1 MHKDQ
6 SALSTNNPLP
16 DGQQRVHDPPML
28 PLLVRHEIQ
37 VLRRAGHTQ
46 ADVAQRCGVSVRQ
59 VRRIQ
64 AEPLVQDVDDT
75 ALRRCRRLGR
85 PSVAQPWRG
94 FICEQLQDDPELL
107 TLELLRRARERGFV
121 GSKSAFYPLVA
132 AVRSVSQPPMVRF
145 EGLPGE
151 FSQHDFGQVEVRFVD
166 GTRKHYHFF
175 ASRLKYSR
183 FVQVTLTPNQCVE
196 SLLRPLVAHFAAFGG
211 VPLLAVFDRPST
223 VVLPRP
229 PGEPVQFNPTFAQA
243 MLEMG
248 VGVEL
253 CAPRSGNQKGS
264 VERLVGWVKNSFFKA
279 RRFLD
284 EQDLRQQLCDWLVEV
299 NTVTRC
305 RATGVPP
312 VERMDK
318 ERSRMRPLRT
328 LPESLALRFPVVVGP
343 TGIVEH
349 DGGRYSMP
357 PRAIHLPGTLYL
369 YQDRVRI
376 VCGRFESEHPRR
388 YAQDPPSVHPE
399 HRAQTL
405 AQVAGERGQRYFM
418 REQILMLGADAEA
431 VLTEIVHRRPK
442 DWLAEVARLFDL
454 LQLHGDTAMRRALR
468 SAHSLGTYTAF
479 AVAEQLG
486 NPRSLVPEE
495 LLSMGILTRPEVD
508 QISVDKS
515 DTHGTPI
522 RPPMKTHGRTPKR
535 IPIRT
540 PKRTPIQPSLVFF
553 GGAQ

>member
-1 MHKDQ
+1 MHTDQ

-16 DGQQRVHDPPML
+16 DDKQRAHDPPML

-46 ADVAQRCGVSVRQ
+46 PDVAQRCGVSVRE
-59 VRRIQ
+59 VRRIE
-64 AEPLVQDVDDT
+64 AEPLVEDTDDT
-75 ALRRCRRLGR
+75 ALRRSHRVGR
-85 PSVAQPWRG
+85 PSVAEPWRD
-94 FICEQLQDDPELL
+94 FVREQLESDKELL
-107 TLELLRRARERGFV
+107 TLELLRRARERGFA
-121 GSKSAFYPLVA
+121 GSKSAFYPVVA
-132 AVRSVSQPPMVRF
+132 SVRSTSVPPMVRF

-151 FSQHDFGQVEVRFVD
+151 FSQHDFGQVQVRFVD

-183 FVQVTLTPNQCVE
+183 FVQVTLTPDQCVE

-229 PGEPVQFNPTFAQA
+229 PGEPVQYNPTFAQA

-284 EQDLRQQLCDWLVEV
+284 EDDLRQQLADWLVEV
-299 NTVTRC
+299 NTVIRC

-312 VERMDK
+312 AERMDK
-318 ERSRMRPLRT
+318 ERARMRPLRT
-328 LPESLALRFPVVVGP
+328 PPESLALRFPVVVGP
-343 TGIVEH
+343 TAIVEH

-357 PRAIHLPGTLYL
+357 PRAIHLSGTLYL

-388 YAQDPPSVHPE
+388 YATDPPSVHPE
-399 HRAQTL
+399 HRAETL
-405 AQVAGERGQRYFM
+405 AQVSGERGQRYFM

-431 VLTEIVHRRPK
+431 VLTEIVHRRPS
-442 DWLAEVARLFDL
+442 DWIAEVARLFDL

-468 SAHSLGTYTAF
+468 SAHSLGTYTAR

-486 NPRSLVPEE
+486 NPSGLLPEKF
-495 LLSMGILTRPEVD
+495 LSNGILSKPEID
-508 QISVDKS
+508 QISVDGS
-515 DTHGTPI
+515 DSNRTPI
-522 RPPMKTHGRTPKR
+522 RTPMKTHGRTPKR
-535 IPIRT
+535 TPTRT
-540 PKRTPIQPSLVFF
+540 PKHTPIQPSLIFF

>member
-6 SALSTNNPLP
+6 LAPSINNPLP
-16 DGQQRVHDPPML
+16 DGKPRAHDPSML

-46 ADVAQRCGVSVRQ
+46 PDVAQRCGVSVRE
-59 VRRIQ
+59 VRRIEAQ
-64 AEPLVQDVDDT
+64 PLVQDTDDA
-75 ALRRCRRLGR
+75 ALRRRCHVGR
-85 PSVAQPWRG
+85 PSVAEPWRD
-94 FICEQLQDDPELL
+94 FVVEQLKADQELL
-107 TLELLRRARERGFV
+107 TLELLRRARERGFA

-132 AVRSVSQPPMVRF
+132 QVRSSSASPMVRF

-166 GTRKHYHFF
+166 GARKRYHFF

-183 FVQVTLTPNQCVE
+183 FVQVTLTPDECVE

-223 VVLPRP
+223 VVLPRR

-284 EQDLRQQLCDWLVEV
+284 EDDLRQQLADWLVEV

-312 VERMDK
+312 AARMEQERA
-318 ERSRMRPLRT
+318 RLRPLRT
-328 LPESLALRFPVVVGP
+328 PPESLALRFPIVVGP
-343 TGIVEH
+343 TGMVEH
-349 DGGRYSMP
+349 NGGRYSMP
-357 PRAIHLPGTLYL
+357 PQALHVPGTLYL

-376 VCGRFESEHPRR
+376 VCGRFESEHARR
-388 YAQDPPSVHPE
+388 YATDPPSVLPE
-399 HRAQTL
+399 HRAETL
-405 AQVAGERGQRYFM
+405 AKVSGERGRRYFM
-418 REQILMLGADAEA
+418 REQLLMLGADAEA
-431 VLTEIVHRRPK
+431 VLTELVHRRPS
-442 DWLAEVARLFDL
+442 DWIAEVAQLFDL
-454 LQLHGDTAMRRALR
+454 LQLHGDAAMRRALR
-468 SAHSLGTYTAF
+468 SAHSLGAYTAR
-479 AVAEQLG
+479 AIAQQLG
-486 NPRSLVPEE
+486 NPSG
-495 LLSMGILTRPEVD
+495 LLPDKFLSKGILSDLESDP
-508 QISVDKS
+508 ISVGASES
-515 DTHGTPI
+515 DRTPT
-522 RPPMKTHGRTPKR
+522 RTPPKTHGRTPKR